1 MIRLEQSLTD
11 LPGRPP
17 HAQLLGYSALIEAY
31 ALDCPSPK
39 RLTAMA
45 PVGQKTTALRKGV
58 EWVLLPRGARFRIP
72 ESRIEHL
79 GVALKHE
86 GVDLRV
92 LHQLFSG
99 DIEEELTAW
108 IDTNRAGIYTRKAWF
123 FYEWMT
129 GRRLDIEEPYGVQYV
144 PALDPNYYVVRR
156 GTRSSRH
163 KVTDNLPGVPGF
175 CPLIRRTERLSP
187 DRITGLAQEARRMV
201 SDADPAVLRRAVGF
215 MLLNESKGSFGIEGE
230 TPPRNRLERWGRMI
244 AEAKEIR
251 LSVDAL
257 IALHRSL
264 FDMKNSYVKTGLRT
278 EGGGCRKA

>member
-1 MIRLEQSLTD
+1 MIRLEQFLTD

-45 PVGQKTTALRKGV
+45 PVGQKTTALREGV

-92 LHQLFSG
+92 LHQLFSAG
-99 DIEEELTAW
+99 IEEELTAW

-129 GRRLDIEEPYGVQYV
+129 GRRLEIKEPYGVQYV

-156 GTRSSRH
+156 GTRSSL
-163 KVTDNLPGVPGF
+163 T
-175 CPLIRRTERLSP
+175 CSP
-187 DRITGLAQEARRMV
+187 F
-201 SDADPAVLRRAVGF
+201 S
-215 MLLNESKGSFGIEGE
+215 
-230 TPPRNRLERWGRMI
+230 GR
-244 AEAKEIR
+244 
-251 LSVDAL
+251 
-257 IALHRSL
+257 
-264 FDMKNSYVKTGLRT
+264 
-278 EGGGCRKA
+278 